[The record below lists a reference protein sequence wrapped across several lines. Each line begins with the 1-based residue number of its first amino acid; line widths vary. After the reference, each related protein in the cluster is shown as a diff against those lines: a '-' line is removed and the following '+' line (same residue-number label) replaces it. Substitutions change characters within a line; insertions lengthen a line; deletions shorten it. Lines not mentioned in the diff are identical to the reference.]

1 MPVASLASDQNKLT
15 RRASLDGFR
24 QGKICELL
32 TTDVAARGLDVDQLG
47 YVVNTEVPQEKES
60 YLHRAGRVGRMG
72 NEGTV
77 ITIVQDHTLKDLKKI
92 AAQLDLRCKK
102 FSCMEVRFTQSVRK
116 LKVNLKKSRVCRK
129 ITEKLLKNY
138 TLCQRKRR
146 KSKKTKKIK
155 AKDAIERLFV
165 LPLTVVNY

>member
-92 AAQLDLRCKK
+92 AAQLDVTLQ
-102 FSCMEVRFTQSVRK
+102 EVFLHGGALHTERPEVKSEP
-116 LKVNLKKSRVCRK
+116 KKSRVCRK
-129 ITEKLLKNY
+129 IPEKLLKNY

-146 KSKKTKKIK
+146 KSKNQKIK
-155 AKDAIERLFV
+155 AKDAIERL
-165 LPLTVVNY
+165 LCYH